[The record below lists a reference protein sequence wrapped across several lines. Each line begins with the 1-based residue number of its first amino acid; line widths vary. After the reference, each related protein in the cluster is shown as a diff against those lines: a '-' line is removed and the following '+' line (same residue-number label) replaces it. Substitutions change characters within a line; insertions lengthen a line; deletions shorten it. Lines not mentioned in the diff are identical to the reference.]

1 MNEAKMNEVNDLIQ
15 GMWNAVA
22 NPDGSLYGLRYV
34 AFCNAQEALLASKGI
49 KLEEYFDWCS
59 AKEGL

>member
-22 NPDGSLYGLRYV
+22 EADGSLGGWRYV
-34 AFCNAQEALLASKGI
+34 AFCNAQEDLLASKGI